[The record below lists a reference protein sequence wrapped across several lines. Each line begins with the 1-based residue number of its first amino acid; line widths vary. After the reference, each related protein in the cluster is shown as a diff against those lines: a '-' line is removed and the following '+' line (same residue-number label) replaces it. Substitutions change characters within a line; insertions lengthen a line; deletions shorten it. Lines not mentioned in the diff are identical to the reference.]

1 MAQPLT
7 AEELL
12 KTLIDELTEFVV
24 ILLDNQGQFTSWHP
38 GVFRQFGYKSDE
50 FIGRPLDL
58 LLPPSERCTGK
69 SSRELQQAAITGRSS
84 DTTWLVHKDGHPIFV
99 EGITIP
105 LRSQSGELH
114 GFGKIITDVT
124 ERKNAEDDLR
134 ALARAL
140 EQSTVLIRTWDGHIE
155 HWTSGCERLYGWTAE
170 EAVGRIEHELLQTGF
185 PEPLEAIEQQLLEF
199 GTWTGELTQKRRD
212 GTVLMVSAQWV
223 LLSDEADEP
232 RTIIATHT
240 DITARS
246 EIQHELESVN
256 ARLKSMAYEL
266 ERSNEDL
273 EEFARIASHDL
284 SAPITSTRWLVDL
297 LSSRYGSNL
306 DSEGQKCLKQ
316 ISVGLERMADLVEA
330 VLEHARVGKTMIG
343 SSDTADAGEALAAAI
358 EDLSRDIQTSGATI
372 THDPLPG
379 LLIQLQPLTR
389 LFQNLLSNAIKY
401 RRPGVPI
408 EVKITAGR
416 QGALWVIGVQDNG
429 MGIEPDW
436 FDRIFQPLQ
445 RRHGLDV
452 AGSGIGL
459 ATCKKIVTR
468 AGGKIWVESEVG
480 RGSTFFFAVPGAY
493 TEPA

>member
-1 MAQPLT
+1 MAKPLT

-12 KTLIDELTEFVV
+12 KSLIDELTEFVV
-24 ILLDNQGQFTSWHP
+24 ILLDTQGRFTSWHP
-38 GVFRQFGYKSDE
+38 GVYRQFGYKSDE
-50 FIGRPLDL
+50 FIGRDLDL
-58 LLPPSERCTGK
+58 LLPPAERGTGK
-69 SSRELQQAAITGRSS
+69 TSRELQEAAITGRAS

-99 EGITIP
+99 EGITVP
-105 LRSQSGELH
+105 LRSDSGELH

-140 EQSTVLIRTWDGHIE
+140 EQSTVLIRAWDGHIE
-155 HWTSGCERLYGWTAE
+155 HWTSGCDRLYGWTAE
-170 EAVGRIEHELLQTGF
+170 EAVGRVAHELLQTVF
-185 PEPLEAIEQQLLEF
+185 PEPLEVIEQQLLTL

-212 GTVLMVSAQWV
+212 GSLLMVSAQWV

-240 DITARS
+240 DITARY
-246 EIQHELESVN
+246 EIQRELETAN

-297 LSSRYGSNL
+297 LSSHYSSNL
-306 DSEGQKCLKQ
+306 DSEGRKCLKQ
-316 ISVGLERMADLVEA
+316 ISAGLERMADLVEA
-330 VLEHARVGKTMIG
+330 VLEHAKVGKTAIG
-343 SSDTADAGEALAAAI
+343 SSDSADAERALAAAL
-358 EDLSRDIQTSGATI
+358 DNLSRDIQASGATI

-379 LLIQLQPLTR
+379 LLIELQPLTR
-389 LFQNLLSNAIKY
+389 LFQNLVSNAIKY

-408 EVKITAGR
+408 EVKISAAR
-416 QGALWVIGVQDNG
+416 EGALWVINVQDNG
-429 MGIEPDW
+429 LGIEPDW

-445 RRHGLDV
+445 RRHGLEV

-459 ATCKKIVTR
+459 ATCKKIVAR

-480 RGSTFFFAVPGAY
+480 RGSTFFVALPGSS